1 MGDELIPIGVA
12 MRFRFLCLCML
23 GLSLNA
29 HATFSIPGF
38 ELVQTAPVET
48 SLNNPDLADPVTVWC
63 QQFDAAKA
71 TIDIA
76 QFYVTG
82 EPGEP
87 LEPVLEHLR
96 KAGER
101 GVKIRFLMDQ
111 HGLRMSNEATL
122 TAIKSIPNLS
132 FQMID
137 FGKIGGGIIHA
148 KYIVVDGKSAFVGS
162 QNFDWRALKH
172 IHETGLLISDSKVAA
187 QVQAIFDV
195 DWQAQQLLA
204 EGKPVPVL
212 NQQVMAADESQSAY
226 LVASPN
232 AYNPA
237 GVGDSETELPKLLAK
252 AQQEVYITV
261 MTYAPLSYSVKKP
274 APYYAVIDDA
284 LRAAAQRGV
293 KIHLMISAWNTGKP
307 YIDYLKS
314 LQVLPNI
321 DVKVVTI
328 PEAKQGFIPFAR
340 TLHSKTMEI
349 DGKIAWIGTSNWEG
363 GYMNTSRNLELVIQ
377 NPAMAKR
384 LGELQRQL
392 WNSPYAAA
400 LDINKAYP
408 KPHPATAK

>member
-1 MGDELIPIGVA
+1 MH
-12 MRFRFLCLCML
+12 FRLLCISLL

-29 HATFSIPGF
+29 QAAFSIPGF

-48 SLNNPDLADPVTVWC
+48 TLSNSDLADPVTVWC
-63 QQFDAAKA
+63 QQFDAAKN

-76 QFYVTG
+76 QFYVTS

-87 LEPVLEHLR
+87 LEPVLKHLR
-96 KAGER
+96 QAGER
-101 GVKIRFLMDQ
+101 GVKIRFLMDL
-111 HGLRMSNEATL
+111 HGVRMSNEPTL
-122 TAIKSIPNLS
+122 AAIKSIPNLT
-132 FQMID
+132 FQLID
-137 FGKIGGGIIHA
+137 FGKIGGGIVHA

-172 IHETGLLISDSKVAA
+172 IHETGLLITDSKIAA
-187 QVQAIFDV
+187 QVQAIFNV

-204 EGKPVPVL
+204 EGKAVPVL
-212 NQQVMAADESQSAY
+212 NHQVVAADESQSAY

-237 GVGDSETELPKLLAK
+237 GVGDSESELPKLLAK
-252 AQQEVYITV
+252 AEHEVYITV
-261 MTYAPLSYSVKKP
+261 MTYAPLSYSYKKP

-284 LRAAAQRGV
+284 IRAAAQRGV

-363 GYMNTSRNLELVIQ
+363 GYMNNSRNLELVLQ
-377 NPAMAKR
+377 NPAMANR
-384 LGELQRQL
+384 LQQLQLQL
-392 WNSPYAAA
+392 WNSVYAAP
-400 LDINKAYP
+400 LDINKEYP
-408 KPHPATAK
+408 KPHPASAN

>member
-1 MGDELIPIGVA
+1 MH
-12 MRFRFLCLCML
+12 FRLLCISLL

-29 HATFSIPGF
+29 QAAFSIPGF

-48 SLNNPDLADPVTVWC
+48 TLSNSDLADPVTVWC
-63 QQFDAAKA
+63 QQFDAAKN

-76 QFYVTG
+76 QFYVTS

-87 LEPVLEHLR
+87 LEPVLKHLR
-96 KAGER
+96 QAGER
-101 GVKIRFLMDQ
+101 GVKIRFLMDL
-111 HGLRMSNEATL
+111 HGVRMSNEPTL
-122 TAIKSIPNLS
+122 AAIKSIPNLT
-132 FQMID
+132 FQLID
-137 FGKIGGGIIHA
+137 FGKIGGGIVHA

-172 IHETGLLISDSKVAA
+172 IHETGLLITDSKIAA
-187 QVQAIFDV
+187 QVQAIFNV

-204 EGKPVPVL
+204 EGKAVPVL
-212 NQQVMAADESQSAY
+212 NHQVVAADESQSAY

-237 GVGDSETELPKLLAK
+237 GVGDSESELPKLLAK
-252 AQQEVYITV
+252 AEHEVYITV
-261 MTYAPLSYSVKKP
+261 MTYAPLSYSYKKP

-284 LRAAAQRGV
+284 IRAAAQRGV

-363 GYMNTSRNLELVIQ
+363 GYMNNSRNLELVLQ
-377 NPAMAKR
+377 NSAMANR
-384 LGELQRQL
+384 LQQLQLQL
-392 WNSPYAAA
+392 WNSVYAAP
-400 LDINKAYP
+400 LDINKEYP
-408 KPHPATAK
+408 KPHPASAN

>member
-1 MGDELIPIGVA
+1 MH
-12 MRFRFLCLCML
+12 FRLLCISLL

-29 HATFSIPGF
+29 QAAFSIPGF

-48 SLNNPDLADPVTVWC
+48 TLSNSDLADPVTVWC
-63 QQFDAAKA
+63 QQFDAAKN

-76 QFYVTG
+76 QFYVTS

-87 LEPVLEHLR
+87 LEPVLKHLR
-96 KAGER
+96 QAGER
-101 GVKIRFLMDQ
+101 GVKIRFLMDL
-111 HGLRMSNEATL
+111 HGVRMSNEPTL
-122 TAIKSIPNLS
+122 AAIKSIPNLT
-132 FQMID
+132 FQLID
-137 FGKIGGGIIHA
+137 FGKIGGGIVHA

-172 IHETGLLISDSKVAA
+172 IHETGLLITDSKIAA
-187 QVQAIFDV
+187 QVQAIFNV

-204 EGKPVPVL
+204 EGKAVPVL
-212 NQQVMAADESQSAY
+212 NHQVVAADESQSAY

-237 GVGDSETELPKLLAK
+237 GVGDSESELPKLLAK
-252 AQQEVYITV
+252 AEHEVYITV
-261 MTYAPLSYSVKKP
+261 MTYAPLSYSYKKP

-284 LRAAAQRGV
+284 IRAAAQRGV

-363 GYMNTSRNLELVIQ
+363 GYMNNSRNLELVLQ
-377 NPAMAKR
+377 NSAMANR
-384 LGELQRQL
+384 LQQLQLQL
-392 WNSPYAAA
+392 WNSVYAAP
-400 LDINKAYP
+400 LDINQEYP
-408 KPHPATAK
+408 NPHPASAN